1 MKMKKTLCRVLCAV
15 CALAMV
21 LPVIFSVT
29 ASAAST
35 KYIQSYYY
43 PTKTLI
49 GEELPYNQ
57 LSDQNGNPAQIEIGE
72 NQYTLITYWASWCPD
87 CEEELSH
94 LPELLPVLDE
104 YENVQWYLVN
114 RTDGVDDTIA
124 TASAYLKE
132 QGITLPSLYDEGLAF
147 RNALGINSIPT
158 TILLNPEGEV
168 ELMNPNVITTPGQLR
183 AMLDY
188 AINGADSATLS
199 YVQAN
204 LLNESGSV
212 KRAVG
217 STTTS
222 SAAQGLLAQ
231 YAVDSLNKPLLD
243 TQRQWVLANG
253 STGDLGDDLALLG
266 ALSSWRGYEGDA
278 ATLGETIVNTYF
290 ADGQLNGQVSL
301 SDLDLES
308 MMLLGR
314 GAPYDEALSVI
325 QKGFIGAQFP
335 LYYSEYNADKGTY
348 NHQVIDTADALTTV
362 YHLAQVGKVRK
373 QTINWLYDQVEGDGL
388 RARYTTD
395 GEVVATY
402 NYETPALYA
411 LTALIA
417 LEVGEED
424 LFTQSVMLMETCRT
438 FDTASASNG
447 SFTTR
452 NKDSAFDQCAAL
464 LVYAKMQQE

>member
-57 LSDQNGNPAQIEIGE
+57 LSDQNGNPAQIETGE

-168 ELMNPNVITTPGQLR
+168 ELINPNVITTPGQLR

-212 KRAVG
+212 KRAAG

-222 SAAQGLLAQ
+222 SAAQGLLG
-231 YAVDSLNKPLLD
+231 AVC
-243 TQRQWVLANG
+243 G
-253 STGDLGDDLALLG
+253 
-266 ALSSWRGYEGDA
+266 
-278 ATLGETIVNTYF
+278 
-290 ADGQLNGQVSL
+290 
-301 SDLDLES
+301 
-308 MMLLGR
+308 
-314 GAPYDEALSVI
+314 
-325 QKGFIGAQFP
+325 
-335 LYYSEYNADKGTY
+335 
-348 NHQVIDTADALTTV
+348 
-362 YHLAQVGKVRK
+362 
-373 QTINWLYDQVEGDGL
+373 
-388 RARYTTD
+388 
-395 GEVVATY
+395 
-402 NYETPALYA
+402 
-411 LTALIA
+411 
-417 LEVGEED
+417 
-424 LFTQSVMLMETCRT
+424 
-438 FDTASASNG
+438 
-447 SFTTR
+447 
-452 NKDSAFDQCAAL
+452 
-464 LVYAKMQQE
+464 